1 MLEKGVLNPAPKIKK
16 SIKVGVRSIAT
27 GEILLLARLVVS
39 TDGGIIL
46 STPWKKRPGLF
57 LSEFTRNSNGI
68 VPVDSST
75 IRVGSSGVA
84 KCHYHRSGWTSVQSE
99 EGGERLSVQL
109 PKLINTHQRQFA
121 HIYTKFPGMLPT
133 SRMLRK
139 SDPVYIQDVAGMESL
154 SVHIA
159 VYNKKLVPEKTLG
172 RAIDNFP
179 VTFTTGDPQ
188 GVLVDVSSTGND
200 AILAFYFR
208 GLGQFVPNSPEYSL
222 NMFSFDSDEFLG
234 AVGVQ
239 TEPNFARFG
248 VLDRVPDLAD
258 IHDQNLIRSV
268 TRTYP
273 TSWTP

>member
-1 MLEKGVLNPAPKIKK
+1 MLEENVLNPAPRIKK
-16 SIKVGVRSIAT
+16 SIKVGVRSINT

-39 TDGGIIL
+39 PDGGIIL

-57 LSEFTRNSNGI
+57 LSEFTRNGNGI
-68 VPVDSST
+68 VPVDGST

-99 EGGERLSVQL
+99 EGGPRLSVQL
-109 PKLINTHQRQFA
+109 PQLIDTNQRQFA

-133 SRMLRK
+133 SRMFRK
-139 SDPVYIQDVAGMESL
+139 SDPVYIQDVPGMESL

-159 VYNKKLVPEKTLG
+159 VYNRKLVPENTLG
-172 RAIDNFP
+172 RAVDSYP

-208 GLGQFVPNSPEYSL
+208 GIGEFVPNSPEYSS
-222 NMFSFDSDEFLG
+222 NMFSFDSGEFLG

-248 VLDRVPDLAD
+248 VLARVPDLAD
-258 IHDQNLIRSV
+258 VHDKNFIRSI

-273 TSWTP
+273 TSWAP